1 MSAESG
7 NPKLNVMS
15 ILGTPDALP
24 PTLIVHHRNDFCSR
38 RYSMI
43 KGKPGY
49 GLYDEETGL
58 PSVMHVNML
67 MWACSPDMKTIT
79 KNANKYLEIIKKK

>member
-1 MSAESG
+1 MVIANIVADVLGSVII
-7 NPKLNVMS
+7 NIVNVPRVS
-15 ILGTPDALP
+15 LFGDSQ
-24 PTLIVHHRNDFCSR
+24 VHGLC
-38 RYSMI
+38 YVI

-49 GLYDEETGL
+49 GLYDDESGL

-79 KNANKYLEIIKKK
+79 KNANKYLEIIKKN